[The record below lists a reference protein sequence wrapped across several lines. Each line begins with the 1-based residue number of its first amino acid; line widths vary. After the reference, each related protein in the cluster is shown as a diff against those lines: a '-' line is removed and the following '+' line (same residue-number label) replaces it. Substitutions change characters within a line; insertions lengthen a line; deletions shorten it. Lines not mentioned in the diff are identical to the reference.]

1 MILGMGKSFSSSTSP
16 NRTTHSTPS
25 LSPASSK
32 PTNKYQYSR
41 YSQKMSSYIDSPAWT
56 QTETVDTHHHQ
67 HHHHINASHSLR
79 SYLFDV
85 SRLMMAKHDWN
96 LMVKFKSIKVSFVS
110 FPIPAESGF
119 TSLASPRRWIRLWIA
134 KCSCYR
140 FMLSPADN
148 SSIWHV

>member
-1 MILGMGKSFSSSTSP
+1 MLLPTPYQQTIHNSYIMIMILGMGKSFSSSTSP

-67 HHHHINASHSLR
+67 HHHHINISTHLTLYGHI
-79 SYLFDV
+79 YLMFLV
-85 SRLMMAKHDWN
+85 WWWLNMIGIWWWN
-96 LMVKFKSIKVSFVS
+96 LNQLKFHLFHFQSQLNLGSHR
-110 FPIPAESGF
+110 
-119 TSLASPRRWIRLWIA
+119 SPRLA
-134 KCSCYR
+134 AGFACG
-140 FMLSPADN
+140 
-148 SSIWHV
+148 